1 MAKYINTAMAIEAL
15 QKGLDIWWFVEEDE
29 YGHHW
34 TLTNIAMLAAEGNK
48 DEHFAL
54 GEKPTSPPR
63 KMIEIDGVR
72 MPAPIMREEEL
83 PETVGILFSDGCTCT
98 LKRDTFSARCRAAEN
113 GNVFATEADAI
124 AARDAR
130 KLILERA
137 MERAK

>member
-1 MAKYINTAMAIEAL
+1 MAKYINTAMATEAL
-15 QKGLDIWWFVEEDE
+15 EKGLDVWIWMPEGYWEASNMGPLCHHSFAHRTFV
-29 YGHHW
+29 
-34 TLTNIAMLAAEGNK
+34 I
-48 DEHFAL
+48 

-63 KMIEIDGVR
+63 KMIEIDGVP
-72 MPAPIMREEEL
+72 MPAPIASSDGQRGSC
-83 PETVGILFSDGCTCT
+83 VVLFSDGKVSSP
-98 LKRDTFSARCRAAEN
+98 LASHLWNPDAFAI

>member
-1 MAKYINTAMAIEAL
+1 MKYINTAMAIEAL
-15 QKGLDIWWFVEEDE
+15 EKGLHVWTWHVRIKAWVESNLA
-29 YGHHW
+29 
-34 TLTNIAMLAAEGNK
+34 TLTYSPNT
-48 DEHFAL
+48 DTHFAI

-63 KMIEIDGVR
+63 KMIEVDGVR

-83 PETVGILFSDGCTCT
+83 PETVGILFSDGCVCT
-98 LKRDTFSARCRAAEN
+98 LKRDTFSARARAAKN